1 MPDLASITLPDNTT
15 YDFKDV
21 IARESI
27 PFGIVDSTSTS
38 KVFTATVDGITSLID
53 GTTVMLKNGVVT
65 SASGFTININGL
77 GAKPVYNN
85 MAAATAE
92 TTIFNINY
100 TMLFVYDSTRVSG
113 GCWICYR
120 GYDANTNTIGYQ
132 LRTNSTVMNVSD
144 TARYYKLYFTSAD
157 GTMWVPASVDSTN
170 NATSARPVNQRPI
183 NPFGRIVYTSANTNY
198 TAGSNL
204 AATTIWSQYAFVLG
218 YSFNRTGAALVLSVE
233 KPVYVKCAPQSNGSA
248 IIDADTPYVQA
259 LPSTAD
265 GKIYIYLGVAYDAT
279 HVELYEEHPVY
290 WHDGT
295 GIRLW
300 SGSASAAID
309 VDNALSATSE
319 NPVQNKVIN
328 SALANKADSIA
339 LSSYLPK
346 SGGEMAGD
354 ISYTSGGSFSIG
366 NTFDYISFNETNQ
379 SSTQIGIVADEISF
393 TGDTVTA
400 PTPTAGTNNT
410 EVATT
415 AFVNS
420 ALPSAA
426 TATPVVDGTG
436 AVGTSAKY
444 AREDHVHPKATYTAN
459 EVGALPNTTVIPS
472 KTSDLTND
480 SGFITGM
487 FIGSYGSSTYAEI
500 LAAYQANKVV
510 YCRASSAADPST
522 GSQTR
527 MAFLAYVNNAET
539 PTTFEFQY
547 YRSVSTHTESQQG
560 DQVYIYTLTSAGT
573 WSVVVRSAFSA
584 VAAGTGLSRSYSSGT
599 VTLSVSAP
607 LPSVTSSDNGKV
619 LTVVNGAW
627 AAASLPIYDGSA
639 T

>member
-38 KVFTATVDGITSLID
+38 KVFTATVEGITSLID

-157 GTMWVPASVDSTN
+157 GTMWVPASVNSTN
-170 NATSARPVNQRPI
+170 NATSERPVNQRPI

-218 YSFNRTGAALVLSVE
+218 YSFNRTGEALELSVE

-248 IIDADTPYVQA
+248 IIDSDTPYVQA
-259 LPSTAD
+259 LPSTSD

-300 SGSASAAID
+300 SGSATADVTSVPASA
-309 VDNALSATSE
+309 
-319 NPVQNKVIN
+319 
-328 SALANKADSIA
+328 SIA
-339 LSSYLPK
+339 STGL
-346 SGGEMAGD
+346 
-354 ISYTSGGSFSIG
+354 I
-366 NTFDYISFNETNQ
+366 TFANS
-379 SSTQIGIVADEISF
+379 SSTSLF
-393 TGDTVTA
+393 TLQ
-400 PTPTAGTNNT
+400 
-410 EVATT
+410 
-415 AFVNS
+415 
-420 ALPSAA
+420 LPLY
-426 TATPVVDGTG
+426 D
-436 AVGTSAKY
+436 
-444 AREDHVHPKATYTAN
+444 
-459 EVGALPNTTVIPS
+459 
-472 KTSDLTND
+472 
-480 SGFITGM
+480 
-487 FIGSYGSSTYAEI
+487 
-500 LAAYQANKVV
+500 
-510 YCRASSAADPST
+510 
-522 GSQTR
+522 GSQTTIPS
-527 MAFLAYVNNAET
+527 A
-539 PTTFEFQY
+539 
-547 YRSVSTHTESQQG
+547 SGVS
-560 DQVYIYTLTSAGT
+560 
-573 WSVVVRSAFSA
+573 F
-584 VAAGTGLSRSYSSGT
+584 
-599 VTLSVSAP
+599 
-607 LPSVTSSDNGKV
+607 
-619 LTVVNGAW
+619 
-627 AAASLPIYDGSA
+627 
-639 T
+639 